1 MPYLT
6 VHGSVWLTLVLVCR
20 CSKLIHGVFLTT
32 IISIAVVQGAC
43 LLPSSMDFASQIPP
57 RVAIIVLR
65 ICLVYARNLLVRG
78 LVVASFVVCSIIT
91 VTLFGVIWHD
101 LDPIALNVPGFKING
116 CTVPPSQEV
125 WKLFVPNL
133 ILHTVLYLA
142 TTVPVLRLRAVGKQS
157 QLLNRLA
164 RE

>member
-1 MPYLT
+1 M
-6 VHGSVWLTLVLVCR
+6 
-20 CSKLIHGVFLTT
+20 
-32 IISIAVVQGAC
+32 
-43 LLPSSMDFASQIPP
+43 
-57 RVAIIVLR
+57 R

-101 LDPIALNVPGFKING
+101 LDPIALSVPGFKING